1 MAYGCRKVKRK
12 EGISGTIPR
21 EGEEGRQDV
30 IGEPAAAAAVV
41 VVVVVV
47 VAGVRRLEQ
56 AVRRRR
62 STDR

>member
-30 IGEPAAAAAVV
+30 IGEPAAVVVV

-47 VAGVRRLEQ
+47 VAGVRRSEQ

-62 STDR
+62 SR